1 VNEFTLFLFGSV
13 VFLMVSGAALGPFL
27 YAAHRVQ
34 KGTQEQR
41 AKKNDGVVLHLS

>member
-1 VNEFTLFLFGSV
+1 MSELSLLLFGTV
-13 VFLMVSGAALGPFL
+13 VFLMVSSAALGPFL

-41 AKKNDGVVLHLS
+41 AKKNGGVRLHLS